1 MELQPF
7 DVNETA
13 PFYEAYY
20 GAQAGDGLSVFAGKR
35 HIEGD
40 GLGSM
45 LGGLFKAVAPALKSV
60 GKSAL
65 KSIGR
70 GAIGVAKD
78 VLAGKDFKES
88 AIDGLNEAGEEILDS
103 TLDNIPS
110 RKRKAPNRRK
120 RNRNKKTPFHSV
132 EPI

>member
-7 DVNETA
+7 NVNETA

-88 AIDGLNEAGEEILDS
+88 ALDGLKEAGGEILDS

-110 RKRKAPNRRK
+110 RKRKAPSR
-120 RNRNKKTPFHSV
+120 RNRSKRQRS
-132 EPI
+132 IL

>member
-1 MELQPF
+1 MELEPF
-7 DVNETA
+7 DVSETA

-88 AIDGLNEAGEEILDS
+88 ALDGLKEAGGEILDS

-110 RKRKAPNRRK
+110 RKRKAPSR
-120 RNRNKKTPFHSV
+120 RNRSKRQRS
-132 EPI
+132 IL

>member
-1 MELQPF
+1 MELEPF

-35 HIEGD
+35 HIKGD

-70 GAIGVAKD
+70 GAIGIAKD

-88 AIDGLNEAGEEILDS
+88 ALDSLKEAGGEILDS

-110 RKRKAPNRRK
+110 HKRKATSR
-120 RNRNKKTPFHSV
+120 RNRSKRQRS
-132 EPI
+132 IL

>member
-1 MELQPF
+1 MMELEPF
-7 DVNETA
+7 DVSETA

-40 GLGSM
+40 GLSSILGS
-45 LGGLFKAVAPALKSV
+45 LFNAGAPTLKSV
-60 GKSAL
+60 GRSAL

-78 VLAGKDFKES
+78 VLAGKDLKES
-88 AIDGLNEAGEEILDS
+88 ALDGLKEAGGDILHS
-103 TLDNIPS
+103 TLDNIAPRKCKASS
-110 RKRKAPNRRK
+110 RRSRQ
-120 RNRNKKTPFHSV
+120 KKQRF
-132 EPI
+132 IL

>member
-1 MELQPF
+1 MELEPF
-7 DVNETA
+7 DFNETA

-20 GAQAGDGLSVFAGKR
+20 GAQAGNGLSVFAGKR

-45 LGGLFKAVAPALKSV
+45 LGGLFEAVAPALKSV
-60 GKSAL
+60 GKSAITSL
-65 KSIGR
+65 GK

-88 AIDGLNEAGEEILDS
+88 ALDGLKEAGEDILDN
-103 TLDNIPS
+103 TLDTLS
-110 RKRKAPNRRK
+110 GKKRKTPARRYRRVK
-120 RNRNKKTPFHSV
+120 RQRTIF
-132 EPI
+132 

>member
-1 MELQPF
+1 MELEPF
-7 DVNETA
+7 DFNETA

-20 GAQAGDGLSVFAGKR
+20 GAQAGNGLSVFAGKR

-60 GKSAL
+60 EKSAIMSL
-65 KSIGR
+65 GK

-88 AIDGLNEAGEEILDS
+88 ALDGLKEAGENILDN
-103 TLDNIPS
+103 TLDTLS
-110 RKRKAPNRRK
+110 DKKRKAPARRYRRVK
-120 RNRNKKTPFHSV
+120 RHRSIF
-132 EPI
+132 

>member
-1 MELQPF
+1 MELEPF

-13 PFYEAYY
+13 SFYEAYY
-20 GAQAGDGLSVFAGKR
+20 GAQAGDGLSIFVGKR

-78 VLAGKDFKES
+78 ALAGKDFKES
-88 AIDGLNEAGEEILDS
+88 AIDGLKEAGEEILDS

-110 RKRKAPNRRK
+110 RKRKAPSR
-120 RNRNKKTPFHSV
+120 RNRSKRQRS
-132 EPI
+132 IL